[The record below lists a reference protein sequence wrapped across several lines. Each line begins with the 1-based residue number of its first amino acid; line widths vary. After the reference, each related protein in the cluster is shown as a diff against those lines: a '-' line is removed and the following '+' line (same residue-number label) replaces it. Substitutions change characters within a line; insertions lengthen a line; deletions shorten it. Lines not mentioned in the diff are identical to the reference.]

1 MKITPGESPGANE
14 RTIRTAGT
22 NRLQHRIRFMEDL
35 NHDTK
40 IINIP
45 NNRPLCRIKSR
56 MQDRNNSVT
65 QLIRYMKNSFRQP
78 APGCNR
84 KRTKRCGISSCRSPD
99 RRAAP
104 PVLMESTPA
113 NGTATPGD
121 RRPPDNTFALQQIA
135 RDIAPGLKSVY
146 MPSAPAPPKKARAQ
160 VQFLLDGLAMPWSK
174 IALTPKPP
182 TAEAAG
188 MTLGFRQHLHYSI
201 NLPYPFGI

>member
-35 NHDTK
+35 NHGTK
-40 IINIP
+40 IVNIP

-65 QLIRYMKNSFRQP
+65 QLSQIYEEFIS
-78 APGCNR
+78 AVLDSCNK

-121 RRPPDNTFALQQIA
+121 RRPPDNTFA
-135 RDIAPGLKSVY
+135 
-146 MPSAPAPPKKARAQ
+146 
-160 VQFLLDGLAMPWSK
+160 SK
-174 IALTPKPP
+174 
-182 TAEAAG
+182 
-188 MTLGFRQHLHYSI
+188 
-201 NLPYPFGI
+201 

>member
-22 NRLQHRIRFMEDL
+22 NRLQHRIRFMEGL
-35 NHDTK
+35 NHGTK
-40 IINIP
+40 IVNIP

-65 QLIRYMKNSFRQP
+65 QLSQIYEEFISAART
-78 APGCNR
+78 GCNK

-121 RRPPDNTFALQQIA
+121 RRPPDNTFA
-135 RDIAPGLKSVY
+135 
-146 MPSAPAPPKKARAQ
+146 
-160 VQFLLDGLAMPWSK
+160 SK
-174 IALTPKPP
+174 
-182 TAEAAG
+182 
-188 MTLGFRQHLHYSI
+188 
-201 NLPYPFGI
+201 

>member
-22 NRLQHRIRFMEDL
+22 NRLQHRIRFMEGL

-40 IINIP
+40 IVNIP

-99 RRAAP
+99 RRP
-104 PVLMESTPA
+104 
-113 NGTATPGD
+113 
-121 RRPPDNTFALQQIA
+121 RRPSLWNQPRQTA
-135 RDIAPGLKSVY
+135 RQR
-146 MPSAPAPPKKARAQ
+146 PATAGRRIIHSPYNR
-160 VQFLLDGLAMPWSK
+160 LLV
-174 IALTPKPP
+174 
-182 TAEAAG
+182 
-188 MTLGFRQHLHYSI
+188 TLRRG
-201 NLPYPFGI
+201 

>member
-22 NRLQHRIRFMEDL
+22 NRLQHRIRFMEGL

-40 IINIP
+40 IVNIP

-121 RRPPDNTFALQQIA
+121 RRPPDNTLALQQIA

-146 MPSAPAPPKKARAQ
+146 MSADPALPKPHF
-160 VQFLLDGLAMPWSK
+160 VGLASLPSVVCPYAQAACDTWPQAKHGFQTIFTPKDKPVISSK
-174 IALTPKPP
+174 I
-182 TAEAAG
+182 
-188 MTLGFRQHLHYSI
+188 
-201 NLPYPFGI
+201 

>member
-22 NRLQHRIRFMEDL
+22 NRLQHRIRFMESL

-113 NGTATPGD
+113 DGTATPGD

-146 MPSAPAPPKKARAQ
+146 IPSDPAPPKKSKGAGTNPISSASRA
-160 VQFLLDGLAMPWSK
+160 FL
-174 IALTPKPP
+174 
-182 TAEAAG
+182 
-188 MTLGFRQHLHYSI
+188 R
-201 NLPYPFGI
+201 

>member
-1 MKITPGESPGANE
+1 
-14 RTIRTAGT
+14 
-22 NRLQHRIRFMEDL
+22 MEGL

-45 NNRPLCRIKSR
+45 NNRPLCQIKSR

-135 RDIAPGLKSVY
+135 RDIAPGLEISLYAFRPGPAEKKQGRRYNFYWMALQCRGVKLPLR
-146 MPSAPAPPKKARAQ
+146 PSRPR
-160 VQFLLDGLAMPWSK
+160 
-174 IALTPKPP
+174 PKPQ
-182 TAEAAG
+182 A
-188 MTLGFRQHLHYSI
+188 
-201 NLPYPFGI
+201 

>member
-1 MKITPGESPGANE
+1 MKIPPERVRERTKGRPYGGYESFTTPG
-14 RTIRTAGT
+14 
-22 NRLQHRIRFMEDL
+22 IRFMEGL

-40 IINIP
+40 IVNIP

-113 NGTATPGD
+113 DGTATPATAG
-121 RRPPDNTFALQQIA
+121 RRIIHSPYN
-135 RDIAPGLKSVY
+135 R
-146 MPSAPAPPKKARAQ
+146 
-160 VQFLLDGLAMPWSK
+160 LLV
-174 IALTPKPP
+174 
-182 TAEAAG
+182 
-188 MTLGFRQHLHYSI
+188 TLRRG
-201 NLPYPFGI
+201 

>member
-40 IINIP
+40 IVNIP

-78 APGCNR
+78 APGCNK
-84 KRTKRCGISSCRSPD
+84 KRTKRCGISSCRLPD

-146 MPSAPAPPKKARAQ
+146 IPSDPAPPKK
-160 VQFLLDGLAMPWSK
+160 SK
-174 IALTPKPP
+174 G
-182 TAEAAG
+182 AG
-188 MTLGFRQHLHYSI
+188 TISTGWPC
-201 NLPYPFGI
+201 NAVE